1 MTNKITK
8 EEHDKLSKELER
20 IKTQDR
26 VQVAKDLK
34 EAISQ
39 GDLSENA
46 AYSEAKDRQAAIEG
60 RMREIEQK
68 LGNSEV
74 IEEDQESD
82 TIGVG
87 SVFTVV
93 DEGSGDEREFSIVGP
108 EVSSPAEGKVSFDSP
123 LGGSFLGHKKGDIVE
138 VVTPAGK
145 KKFEILDIQ

>member
-87 SVFTVV
+87 SVFTVA
-93 DEGSGDEREFSIVGP
+93 DEG
-108 EVSSPAEGKVSFDSP
+108 
-123 LGGSFLGHKKGDIVE
+123 
-138 VVTPAGK
+138 
-145 KKFEILDIQ
+145 